1 LQDTR
6 RELLDDIWRWIYTA
20 GETKTA
26 VIFWLCDVA
35 GAGKSA
41 LAHTVALKCFH
52 EGILAS
58 SFFFDRNIPDRR
70 SSQKLFSTIARDL
83 VGLSK
88 DLVRQVSH
96 ILENDRSVAS
106 ASQSRQFAEL
116 ILKPACQHRIGRP
129 VVIVIDGLDEGC
141 DRETLSIL
149 RHQVPKLPG
158 TFRILVTSRPT
169 DDIRTELS
177 NISHVQH
184 RSFDIHGDVNQRDIG
199 LYIRDRLCYISTRK
213 QLGADWPGAQRIL
226 DFTRQAEGLFVWVFT
241 VSEYLLTAA
250 YADRKLSALLYDKSL
265 RCLPAE
271 AKMRALYAE
280 VLSTCDWS
288 DQDFVHDYKLVIGTI
303 IAAKTPLSPSAL
315 QSLHRECPNLEV
327 DEVLRPLSSVLTG
340 FINDGHPIRI
350 LHLSFRDF
358 LAYHGQFPSVHERFQ
373 VNEREHSQR
382 LALSC
387 LHVLNEDLTADIRG
401 TGYLTTEFSTESV
414 EIERIPLDGSQVTE
428 VLWYACRFWTEH
440 ILDVEGPVSVA
451 FLGALHQFLTE
462 KLIIWIEVLNSR
474 YPFQTLYAVRE
485 WLQVSV
491 LCQENPPVS

>member
-1 LQDTR
+1 
-6 RELLDDIWRWIYTA
+6 
-20 GETKTA
+20 
-26 VIFWLCDVA
+26 
-35 GAGKSA
+35 
-41 LAHTVALKCFH
+41 
-52 EGILAS
+52 
-58 SFFFDRNIPDRR
+58 
-70 SSQKLFSTIARDL
+70 
-83 VGLSK
+83 
-88 DLVRQVSH
+88 
-96 ILENDRSVAS
+96 
-106 ASQSRQFAEL
+106 
-116 ILKPACQHRIGRP
+116 
-129 VVIVIDGLDEGC
+129 
-141 DRETLSIL
+141 
-149 RHQVPKLPG
+149 
-158 TFRILVTSRPT
+158 
-169 DDIRTELS
+169 
-177 NISHVQH
+177 
-184 RSFDIHGDVNQRDIG
+184 
-199 LYIRDRLCYISTRK
+199 
-213 QLGADWPGAQRIL
+213 
-226 DFTRQAEGLFVWVFT
+226 
-241 VSEYLLTAA
+241 
-250 YADRKLSALLYDKSL
+250 
-265 RCLPAE
+265 
-271 AKMRALYAE
+271 MRALYAE

-315 QSLHRECPNLEV
+315 QSLHREYPTLEV

-340 FINDGHPIRI
+340 FINNGHPIRI

-451 FLGALHQFLTE
+451 FLGALRQFLTE

-485 WLQVSV
+485 WLQVGV
-491 LCQENPPVS
+491 LCQDNSPVS